1 MTEPKADHLRAILE
15 SLLAAICDQATHLQ
29 LDGSF
34 DTEIGDLV
42 PQDTTDAKSAEQ
54 LLIEAF
60 HPDRRR
66 LLDFGCGM
74 MHHRPFIESLGFE
87 WHGVDY
93 LDAVSMTVRDQL
105 STLTNEVRFYDGL
118 TLPYEPEAFD
128 AVYAMLVFQHIQD
141 PDTTFSEIAR
151 ILRPGGKLIGQVAYL
166 EQMQDFG
173 TFNFTPYGLKVVCRA
188 NGLILDQVHPKHD
201 AFSFLCRRLL
211 ITLGSSDDTPFNGF
225 LDPTGYFHRRI
236 EECGKRLG
244 LSMRDINLVRLMF
257 CTHFVFQISK
267 PA

>member
-1 MTEPKADHLRAILE
+1 MNDAAPLRVMLE
-15 SLLAAICDQATHLQ
+15 GLLCAICDQATSLQ

-42 PQDTTDAKSAEQ
+42 PQDSLDAKSAEQ
-54 LLIEAF
+54 LLAEAF
-60 HPDRRR
+60 SPDRRR

-74 MHHRPFIESLGFE
+74 MHHRPFIERLGFH

-93 LDAVSMTVRDQL
+93 LDSVSLTVRDQV
-105 STLTNEVRFYDGL
+105 STMAGDVQFYDGL
-118 TLPYEPEAFD
+118 TLPYTNATFD
-128 AVYAMLVFQHIQD
+128 IVYAMLVFQHLHH
-141 PDTTFSEIAR
+141 PDITFAEIAR
-151 ILRPGGKLIGQVAYL
+151 VLRPGGRLIGQVAYL

-173 TFNFTPYGLKVVCRA
+173 TFNFTPYGLKVACRS
-188 NGLILDQVHPKHD
+188 NGLILELVYPKHD

-211 ITLGSSDDTPFNGF
+211 ITLGSSDQTPFDAM

-236 EECGKRLG
+236 EQCGIAMGMSLRH
-244 LSMRDINLVRLMF
+244 INLVRLMF
-257 CTHFVFQISK
+257 CTHFVFQIVK